1 MCVCVCTCEQGLIGP
16 WCEYVSVCS
25 LEQPWTLHP
34 PHMQRV
40 LTERWLPAVI
50 TLLTDA
56 LSHLTPSLSK
66 TTDSNETA
74 RLAEHNKVW

>member
-1 MCVCVCTCEQGLIGP
+1 MNYVNVCVCVCVCTC
-16 WCEYVSVCS
+16 VFVCS
-25 LEQPWTLHP
+25 LVQPWTPHP

-40 LTERWLPAVI
+40 LTERWLPTMT

-66 TTDSNETA
+66 STDLNETA
-74 RLAEHNKVW
+74 MLISGTE